1 MSPGTDRKGSPYHF
15 RQNGKYA
22 VGYQEAA
29 SLQQRE
35 PINIKQQLGALPSPL
50 KHEDLKPIMIDVN
63 ELMDYQ
69 KKRNMS
75 ITLRR
80 SQEDRKGAKTAQ
92 GGMRESFEKN

>member
-1 MSPGTDRKGSPYHF
+1 
-15 RQNGKYA
+15 
-22 VGYQEAA
+22 
-29 SLQQRE
+29 
-35 PINIKQQLGALPSPL
+35 
-50 KHEDLKPIMIDVN
+50 MIDVN